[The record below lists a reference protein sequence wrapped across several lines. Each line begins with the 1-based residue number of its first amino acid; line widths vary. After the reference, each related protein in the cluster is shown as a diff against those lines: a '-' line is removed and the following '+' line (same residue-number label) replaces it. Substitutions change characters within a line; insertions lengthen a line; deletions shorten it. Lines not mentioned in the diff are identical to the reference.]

1 MISFLARHGVVDV
14 HYHQC
19 FQVVVSLGSPFNS
32 FIDGVPYEGLCGVYM
47 NQYIPHACQS
57 QDTDVLV
64 YFIESESALGW
75 QLKDKLGDTPFIPIL
90 EIPPITDTNMAR
102 FAEGLLYRLVSGSS
116 RAGTAVGGSLE
127 PGSSHVG
134 PTVGGSRAVPRPE
147 MDPRIGETLI
157 YIDEHLDEPLA
168 LEEVAAQI
176 FLSTER
182 FRHLFVDQTGVP
194 FSQYVLWRRIKRVMC
209 LVLQDGLPMSTAAVQ
224 NGFTDQSHFARLFRR
239 TFGVS
244 AKALLKN
251 SRYVQFLSPLIEIAL
266 PS

>member
-102 FAEGLLYRLVSGSS
+102 FAEDLLYRLVSGSS
-116 RAGTAVGGSLE
+116 R
-127 PGSSHVG
+127 VG
-134 PTVGGSRAVPRPE
+134 PTVGGSRGVPRPE

-224 NGFTDQSHFARLFRR
+224 NGFTDQAHFARLFRR
-239 TFGVS
+239 TFGVP